1 MRKFLKYFTGF
12 LAGMCLISSVPA
24 SAEDV
29 VVSQNGTSEDGL
41 WTYHDY
47 GDGTISVSCTDNTVT
62 EAVIPSEIDGHV
74 INMVELDCF
83 KDNPNLRKVTL
94 PETITV
100 LEDYAFYLCSGLEEI
115 NIPKKLQKF
124 GFQTFYGCAKLKEIT
139 VPATVTEIEGFTFE
153 GCNALEAV
161 HVQKGNQNYKDEDG
175 ILFTADGSELLLYP
189 SAKTGTSYTIPDSC
203 TKLESY
209 AFMANTYLE
218 EIDLNAVSEIGEDVF
233 YYCTALK
240 SIAIPEGIT
249 TLTGAVFGN
258 CTSLESVTL
267 PQSLE
272 VIGSGCFYNCL
283 DLAQITIP
291 ESVNT
296 INDNAFFNCPSLT
309 SISVS
314 SNVTQIGDYA
324 FGFYSDENEKSQLLP
339 DFVLDAENGTAAFE
353 YAYKFNVKCTGGVT
367 QSIIFVYI
375 MIAVIA
381 LVIIGVIILLIMQ
394 KRYQKSH
401 ELN

>member
-1 MRKFLKYFTGF
+1 MRKFLTYLSGI
-12 LAGMCLISSVPA
+12 LAGMCLISCIPA
-24 SAEDV
+24 NAEDV
-29 VVSQNGTSEDGL
+29 IVSQNGTSADGL

-47 GDGTISVSCTDNTVT
+47 GDGTISVTCTDNTVT

-83 KDNPNLRKVTL
+83 KDNPNLKKVTL

-115 NIPKKLQKF
+115 NIPKKLEKF
-124 GFQTFYGCAKLKEIT
+124 GFQTFYGCSKLKEVT

-161 HVQKGNQNYKDEDG
+161 HVEKGNQQYKDEDG

-189 SAKTGTSYTIPDSC
+189 SAKAGTSYTVPDSC

-209 AFMANTYLE
+209 AFMANTSLE
-218 EIDLNAVSEIGEDVF
+218 QIDLNAVSEIGEDAF

-240 SIAIPEGIT
+240 SMTIPEGIT
-249 TLTGAVFGN
+249 TLTGAVFGD
-258 CTSLESVTL
+258 CTALESVTL
-267 PQSLE
+267 PESLE
-272 VIGSGCFYNCL
+272 VIGSGCFYNCISL
-283 DLAQITIP
+283 KEISIP
-291 ESVNT
+291 ENVNT
-296 INDNAFFNCPSLT
+296 INNNAFFNCPSLT
-309 SISVS
+309 KISVS

-324 FGFYSDENEKSQLLP
+324 FGFYSDENETPQQLP
-339 DFVLDAENGTAAFE
+339 DFVLDAENGTKAFE
-353 YAYKFNVKCTGGVT
+353 YAYKFDVKCTGGVT
-367 QSIIFVYI
+367 QSIIFIYI
-375 MIAVIA
+375 IIGVIA
-381 LVIIGVIILLIMQ
+381 LVIIGVVILLIMQ